1 MKVLYF
7 WEPNGGL
14 SLADR
19 TNPYGPL
26 LASALQK
33 QGTTLEFGQYA
44 FEKPYLEARR
54 AECGAMH
61 INWLHHFYKAEDL
74 DACVKRYHDFAE
86 NLSFA
91 RSLGYRIVWTAHN
104 VYPHERQH
112 PEVDHLARLMMCQSA
127 HEVTAHCRYAADLVR
142 KHFYRTGNLHVIPH
156 GNYIDAYPNTI
167 SRSDARNRLGI
178 PESRF
183 VYLFIGNARPYKGL
197 ENLVQAFRDVGGDD
211 TELLLA
217 ARRGL
222 FPAYAEKIEAM
233 VAGDRN
239 IRMVTSSFFA
249 ADEFQLYLN
258 ASDVVVLPFTDV
270 LTSGTAI
277 MALSFGKPV
286 VMPGMGCLPELV
298 DDTMG
303 LLYDPKEKDAL
314 REALTEVRSRDLK
327 QAGLSALS
335 RAKELDWDG
344 IASSLSKLY
353 KG

>member
-1 MKVLYF
+1 M
-7 WEPNGGL
+7 
-14 SLADR
+14 
-19 TNPYGPL
+19 T
-26 LASALQK
+26 
-33 QGTTLEFGQYA
+33 
-44 FEKPYLEARR
+44 
-54 AECGAMH
+54 
-61 INWLHHFYKAEDL
+61 I
-74 DACVKRYHDFAE
+74 
-86 NLSFA
+86 
-91 RSLGYRIVWTAHN
+91 
-104 VYPHERQH
+104 YPR
-112 PEVDHLARLMMCQSA
+112 
-127 HEVTAHCRYAADLVR
+127 
-142 KHFYRTGNLHVIPH
+142 
-156 GNYIDAYPNTI
+156 
-167 SRSDARNRLGI
+167 
-178 PESRF
+178 PESPTDSADEALF
-183 VYLFIGNARPYKGL
+183 VGNARPYKGL